1 LDWAFGGSVEGVEVL
16 SPGRGEAVMAL
27 MMASPTTLKIHIEVP
42 VEKVFDFFAN
52 PQNVLDWMA
61 GKGQKF
67 EVKEATVT
75 PEGVG
80 TTYRIV
86 EKLGP
91 VPIET
96 TSRYTEFVRNERIV
110 ETISGHLSGRFI
122 YTFEPEGSGME
133 FTLEHIPGDIGK
145 VPIVGGALENFIT
158 HRHQKFV
165 DDFKQHMEA

>member
-1 LDWAFGGSVEGVEVL
+1 L
-16 SPGRGEAVMAL
+16 RGEAVMAL

-61 GKGQKF
+61 GRGQKF
-67 EVKEATVT
+67 EAKEVSVT
-75 PEGVG
+75 SEGVG

-86 EKLGP
+86 EKMGP

-96 TSRYTEFVRNERIV
+96 TSQYTEFVRNERIV
-110 ETISGHLSGRFI
+110 ETISGHLSGKFV
-122 YTFEPEGSGME
+122 YTFEPEGSGMQ

-158 HRHQKFV
+158 HRLQKFA
-165 DDFKQHMEA
+165 DEFKRHMEA